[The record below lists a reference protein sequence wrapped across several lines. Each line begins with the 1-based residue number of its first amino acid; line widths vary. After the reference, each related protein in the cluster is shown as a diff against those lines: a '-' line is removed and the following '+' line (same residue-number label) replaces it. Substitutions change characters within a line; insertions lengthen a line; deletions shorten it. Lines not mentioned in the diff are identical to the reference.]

1 MSDDLKDVPLP
12 KAEDVL
18 ADFEIL
24 DDEDELFS
32 QYERDFSEGFEES
45 SVKLETEYVHLQG
58 IRDHYRHKGRW
69 SYFLM
74 ALLGAM
80 IAFQWVL
87 LWKVGLKAWDFTQ
100 YEWLLP
106 ILLVQNLGQIIG
118 LAFIVVKSLFREL
131 K

>member
-1 MSDDLKDVPLP
+1 MSDEPKDDLLP
-12 KAEDVL
+12 TAEDVL
-18 ADFEIL
+18 ADFDFL
-24 DDEDELFS
+24 DEDDDLLA

-45 SVKLETEYVHLQG
+45 SVKLETEYAHLQG

-69 SYFLM
+69 SSFLM

-80 IAFQWVL
+80 IAFQWIL
-87 LWKVGLKAWDFTQ
+87 LWQVGLQAWDFTQ

-118 LAFIVVKSLFREL
+118 LAFIVVKSHFREI

>member
-1 MSDDLKDVPLP
+1 MSDDLKDAPLP

-18 ADFEIL
+18 ADFEIP
-24 DDEDELFS
+24 DDDDDLFS

-45 SVKLETEYVHLQG
+45 SVKLETEYAHLQG

-87 LWKVGLKAWDFTQ
+87 LWKVGLHTWDFTQ